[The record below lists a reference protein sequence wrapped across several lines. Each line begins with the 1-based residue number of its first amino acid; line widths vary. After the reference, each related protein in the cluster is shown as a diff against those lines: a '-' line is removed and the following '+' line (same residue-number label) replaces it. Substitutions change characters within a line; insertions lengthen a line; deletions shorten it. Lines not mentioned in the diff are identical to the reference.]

1 MVRNNKGGKN
11 GKKVA
16 RKHFSSA
23 EQNRELRLKKDPDE
37 EYAVVTKLFG
47 QGMCEVMCNDSNT
60 RLCIIR
66 NKFKGRSKRDN
77 NIVMGTWVMVGIRS
91 WELLKE
97 GTKQKCDL
105 LEVYN
110 EIEKSKLKDINDIQ
124 LSSLVP
130 ESRFGNQGDNSD
142 EIEFE
147 FSNKSD
153 IDFDNDNNEETNEL
167 NIIIDESNEIS
178 IDDI

>member
-1 MVRNNKGGKN
+1 
-11 GKKVA
+11 
-16 RKHFSSA
+16 
-23 EQNRELRLKKDPDE
+23 
-37 EYAVVTKLFG
+37 
-47 QGMCEVMCNDSNT
+47 MCEVMCNDSNN

-130 ESRFGNQGDNSD
+130 ESRFGNQDDNSD

-147 FSNKSD
+147 FSNKSH
-153 IDFDNDNNEETNEL
+153 IDFDNDNNVETNEL